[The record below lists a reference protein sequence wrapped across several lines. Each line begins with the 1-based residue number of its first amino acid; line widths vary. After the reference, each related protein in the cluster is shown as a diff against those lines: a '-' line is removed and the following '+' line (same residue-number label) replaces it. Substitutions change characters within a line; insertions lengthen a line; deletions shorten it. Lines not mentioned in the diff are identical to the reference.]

1 MTKTNCI
8 MVTGVGKNNQ
18 ISVGNGCFE
27 LIWGAASERY
37 EFKKLGNIGVFCV
50 NGWFVYI
57 DAYIGMKG
65 NSIIVVKSDKCDEK
79 KIMKLID
86 EAYRYANT
94 DGAWQ

>member
-8 MVTGVGKNNQ
+8 MVTGIGKKHQ

-27 LIWGAASERY
+27 LIWMTSSGRY

-86 EAYRYANT
+86 EAYRYAKT
-94 DGAWQ
+94 DGVWQ

>member
-8 MVTGVGKNNQ
+8 MVTGIGKNNQ

-27 LIWGAASERY
+27 LIWCASSGRY

-50 NGWFVYI
+50 NGWFIYI
-57 DAYIGMKG
+57 DAYIGMQG

-86 EAYRYANT
+86 EAYRYAKT
-94 DGAWQ
+94 DGVWQ

>member
-8 MVTGVGKNNQ
+8 MVTGIGKNNQ

-27 LIWGAASERY
+27 LIWCASSGRY

-79 KIMKLID
+79 KIMKLISRAR
-86 EAYRYANT
+86 ECANK
-94 DGAWQ
+94 DMVWQ

>member
-8 MVTGVGKNNQ
+8 MITGIGKKHQ

-27 LIWGAASERY
+27 LIWCASSGRY
-37 EFKKLGNIGVFCV
+37 EFKKLGNIGVFCIH
-50 NGWFVYI
+50 GWFVYI
-57 DAYIGMKG
+57 DAYIGMQG

-86 EAYRYANT
+86 EAYRYAKT
-94 DGAWQ
+94 DGVWQ

>member
-8 MVTGVGKNNQ
+8 MVTGIGKNDQ
-18 ISVGNGCFE
+18 ISVGNCCFD
-27 LIWGAASERY
+27 LIWCASSGRY

-79 KIMKLID
+79 KIMKLISRAH
-86 EAYRYANT
+86 EYANKEMT
-94 DGAWQ
+94 WQ

>member
-8 MVTGVGKNNQ
+8 MVTGIGKNNQ
-18 ISVGNGCFE
+18 ISVGNGCFD
-27 LIWGAASERY
+27 LIWCASSGRY

-50 NGWFVYI
+50 NSWFVYI
-57 DAYIGMKG
+57 DAYIGMQG

-86 EAYRYANT
+86 EAYRYANK
-94 DGAWQ
+94 DMEWQ

>member
-8 MVTGVGKNNQ
+8 MVTGIGKNNQ

-27 LIWGAASERY
+27 LIWCASSGRY

-50 NGWFVYI
+50 NGWFVYV
-57 DAYIGMKG
+57 DAYIGMQG

-86 EAYRYANT
+86 EAYRYAKT
-94 DGAWQ
+94 DGVWQ

>member
-8 MVTGVGKNNQ
+8 MVTCIGKNNQ
-18 ISVGNGCFE
+18 ISVGNVCFE
-27 LIWGAASERY
+27 LIWCASSGRY

-79 KIMKLID
+79 KIMNLFKR
-86 EAYRYANT
+86 ACGFANT
-94 DGAWQ
+94 EGAWQ

>member
-1 MTKTNCI
+1 
-8 MVTGVGKNNQ
+8 MVTGIGKNNQ

-27 LIWGAASERY
+27 LIWCASSGRY

-50 NGWFVYI
+50 NGWFIYI
-57 DAYIGMKG
+57 DAYIGMQG

-86 EAYRYANT
+86 EAYRYAKT
-94 DGAWQ
+94 DGVWQ